1 MARLLGKVAVITGA
15 GSGIGRASAALFA
28 REWAV
33 VVMAD
38 VKGDAVEAAAA
49 EIAAAGIAGC
59 RAEPV
64 VADVSKEADVR
75 ALIDGAVARH
85 GRLDILYNNAGG
97 ATGRDGKVTEM
108 PLDEFRSE
116 EHTSELQSLM
126 RISYAVFCLK
136 KNIEHNTDRVQP
148 ITQYIT
154 RITSIHNIHK
164 QPI

>member
-28 REWAV
+28 REGAV

-49 EIAAAGIAGC
+49 EIAAAGIAGG

-64 VADVSKEADVR
+64 VADVSTEADVR

-108 PLDEFRSE
+108 PRAEFWRTMQVDLFGTFHGCPLPIPHTKSA
-116 EHTSELQSLM
+116 EHRGGKES
-126 RISYAVFCLK
+126 
-136 KNIEHNTDRVQP
+136 
-148 ITQYIT
+148 
-154 RITSIHNIHK
+154 
-164 QPI
+164 